1 MPDNSLLDASC
12 RVALAAFLHD
22 LGKFAERARID
33 EAAQKDREGN
43 SSRDLNVQL
52 YCPKYN
58 ERHTHIHAAYTAI
71 GLDLLERHMPDLV
84 GDDMTPFKPWKDRDA
99 DDSLINAAAMHHK
112 PGTFLQWVIATA
124 DRVASGFERDK
135 FDREYNAIADDDKAK
150 LNHYT
155 TRQLTLLEQ
164 IRLDGKQPELHD
176 LKYRYALKPL
186 TVESLFPQT
195 AADCQPQDNKV
206 AQAEYQ
212 QLWNG
217 FRAGLELIPKSHRSN
232 LPLWLDHFD
241 TLWQVF
247 THVIPSATVSSL
259 NPNIKAD
266 VSLYDHSKTTA
277 ALAVALWRYHQATG
291 QESGK
296 LEDWEKDKFLL
307 VQGDFFGIQDFIFAS
322 GGETRKRAAKL
333 LRGRSFYVS
342 LLMECAA
349 LKIMDALGLPST
361 SQVINAAGKFLIV
374 APNTDDTKAKLVQVQ
389 QELNQW
395 FLQHT
400 FGQSGIGLASLAAS
414 CNDFTQEKFSGLMK
428 KLFEQLETVKLRRF
442 NLCVGDAPSV
452 FNGFLDTFDNEKG
465 VCAIDGRSP
474 GSIKLEDKWISALAA
489 DQIKVGESLTKFK
502 RLLLTRHDLNHN
514 TLKLPI
520 FGFHV
525 SFTKSEDISGK
536 FGQLAREAQLLRV
549 MDFALADAADKPL
562 WNGYARR
569 AINAWIPRF
578 DKTDFDT
585 FDKYTD
591 TDEIYDKA
599 EDEPKT
605 LNHLADED
613 QWMDEKGNWVGISAL
628 MTLKGDVDN
637 LGVIFQRGLGEN
649 KSSFAKMAALSR
661 QTNAFFSIWLP
672 YLCQTQYRNTYT
684 VFAGGDD
691 FFLIG
696 PWHSTMKLA
705 QEMQTAFT
713 RYVGENK
720 DVHFSAGLS
729 ITKPGLPINYLAD
742 MAEAA
747 LEDAKKHNPENKP
760 IPPKNA
766 VTCFG
771 RSASWL
777 DFVDLLDCAKQLN
790 TMRSSFD
797 LSTGYLYGLLHLVNL
812 AADRS
817 KPENAVWHSRFAY
830 RTYRMLETRRR
841 DGRKLDEAE
850 RRRLQTELSYAIANQ
865 GIEKHK
871 GNYRIAL
878 FTHLY
883 QNRR

>member
-1 MPDNSLLDASC
+1 MAETHKLLDASC

-22 LGKFAERARID
+22 LGKFAERARIGD
-33 EAAQKDREGN
+33 AQVKNADGN
-43 SSRDLNVQL
+43 SVRDLNVQL
-52 YCPKYN
+52 YCPQYN
-58 ERHTHIHAAYTAI
+58 GKPTHIHAAYTAI
-71 GLDLLERHMPDLV
+71 GFDLLEQHLPDLV
-84 GDDMTPFKPWKDRDA
+84 GNDMTPFKPWKDRDA

-124 DRVASGFERDK
+124 DRVASGFEREK
-135 FDREYNAIADDDKAK
+135 FEDYNKLPDDEKAK

-164 IRLDGKQPELHD
+164 IRLDGKAPEKLH
-176 LKYRYALKPL
+176 YRYALQAL
-186 TVESLFPQT
+186 TVDSLFPQKT
-195 AADCQPQDNKV
+195 AQCEPEGNNTK
-206 AQAEYQ
+206 AQEEYKA
-212 QLWNG
+212 LWQG
-217 FRAGLELIPKSHRSN
+217 FCEALTQIPDAHRRN

-241 TLWQVF
+241 TLWQVYA
-247 THVIPSATVSSL
+247 HAIPSATVSPMNQS
-259 NPNIKAD
+259 IKAD

-277 ALAVALWRYHQATG
+277 ALAVGLWRYHQETG
-291 QESGK
+291 QETGR
-296 LEDWEKDKFLL
+296 LEDWDTNKFLL

-349 LKIMDALGLPST
+349 LKIMDTLGLPST
-361 SQVINAAGKFLIV
+361 SQVTNAAGKFLIV
-374 APNTDDTKAKLVQVQ
+374 APNTAATKEKLKQVQ

-395 FLQHT
+395 FLEHT
-400 FGQSGIGLASLAAS
+400 FGQSGIGLAWLPAA
-414 CNDFTQEKFSGLMK
+414 CNDFTQGKFSDLMK
-428 KLFEQLETVKLRRF
+428 RLFEQLERVKLRRF
-442 NLCVGDAPSV
+442 DLCAAQAPLV
-452 FNGFLDTFDNEKG
+452 FDGFLDAFDNEKTA
-465 VCAIDGRSP
+465 CAIDGRSP
-474 GSIKLEDKWISALAA
+474 GVVALEDKWISRLAA
-489 DQIKVGESLTKFK
+489 DQIKVGQYLTSFK
-502 RLLLTRHDLNHN
+502 RLLITRDDLNHN

-525 SFTKSEDISGK
+525 SFTKSEDITGK
-536 FGQLAREAQLLRV
+536 FGQLAREANLLRAF
-549 MDFALADAADKPL
+549 DFSLPDTADKPL
-562 WNGYARR
+562 WKGYARR

-578 DKTDFDT
+578 TQADFDT

-591 TDEIYDKA
+591 TDEIYEKA
-599 EDEPKT
+599 EGETKT

-613 QWMDEKGNWVGISAL
+613 QLMDEKGNWIGISAL

-637 LGVIFQRGLGEN
+637 LGIIFQRGIGAP
-649 KSSFAKMAALSR
+649 SFAKMAALSR
-661 QTNAFFSIWLP
+661 QMNAFFSIWLP
-672 YLCQTQYRNTYT
+672 YLCQKEFPNTYT

-696 PWHSTMKLA
+696 PWRSTMKLA
-705 QEMQTAFT
+705 QRMQVEFE
-713 RYVGENK
+713 RYVGENP

-747 LEDAKKHNPENKP
+747 LEASKKYNPDKKD

-771 RSASWL
+771 HPASWNN
-777 DFVDLLDCAKQLN
+777 FNDLLECAEQLN
-790 TMRSSFD
+790 VMRKDFD
-797 LSTGYLYGLLHLVNL
+797 LSTGYLYGLLNL
-812 AADRS
+812 TSLAEDRS

-841 DGRKLDEAE
+841 DGRKLDETE
-850 RRRLQTELSYAIANQ
+850 RRRLQTKLSYAIANQ

-878 FTHLY
+878 FTHIY
-883 QNRR
+883 QHRR